1 MNQTEYSVV
10 VVEDERLIAKNIAK
24 NIEKANSHFK
34 VVEIFSNGE
43 DAANY
48 ITKQPPH
55 VVFMDIQMP
64 IINGIELLKMISETQ
79 KYVYCVIL
87 TGYSDFDYAKA
98 AVKYGAVDYLLK
110 PVSQKELTET
120 LKKIELSLTASIKNL
135 SDLTQEHYNK
145 PEEIV
150 DLVKKYVQ
158 NHYASMLDLNTIA
171 QQFGFS
177 ASYLTKLFTKYE
189 NTTPSKYIRSY
200 RMNIAKQLLMM
211 PDASI
216 NNVAASVGYSDPFHF
231 SKSFKQT
238 FGYSPTSYKDG
249 TREP

>member
-1 MNQTEYSVV
+1 MNQFEYSVV

-43 DAANY
+43 DAAKY
-48 ITKQPPH
+48 ITNKPPH

-79 KYVYCVIL
+79 EYVYCVIL
-87 TGYSDFDYAKA
+87 TGYSDFDYAKS

-110 PVSQKELTET
+110 PVNPQELSDT
-120 LKKIELSLTASIKNL
+120 LKKIELSLAASMKNL
-135 SDLTQEHYNK
+135 SDSAPEQYHK

-150 DLVKKYVQ
+150 NLVKKYVQ
-158 NHYASMLDLNTIA
+158 NHYASTIDLNSIA
-171 QQFGFS
+171 QEFGFS

-189 NTTPSKYIRSY
+189 NTTPSKYIRNY
-200 RMNIAKQLLMM
+200 RMNIAKQLLTV
-211 PDASI
+211 PGASI
-216 NNVAASVGYSDPFHF
+216 NTVAASVGYSDPFHF

-238 FGYSPTSYKDG
+238 FGYTPTSYKDG
-249 TREP
+249 GKS